1 MSMTS
6 EQRVV
11 KGLILGE
18 TLGKGTFGYVKLGI
32 KKSTKQRFALKFL
45 LKKNARYNEQAIRT
59 EIECMKRVKHKNV
72 IRLLAHDYNCKYPG
86 KDGKFEETVLMVL
99 EYAPGGDLY
108 DILFYSG
115 KLDEQVTK
123 TYFLQLMDALKAMHN
138 AGVCHRDLKAN
149 NILLD
154 YKFRMKVTDFGL
166 SNVYTGGNIAQN
178 RMQTTWVGTK
188 GYQAPEMIL
197 NRPFS
202 YKADIF
208 SAGVVVFTLLT
219 GHQPFKSAA
228 ATDPWYKCIAAKK
241 THKFWRSHPDDK
253 LSPPCMNLIES
264 MIAYQPKERWEID
277 QLKTHPWVSPQ
288 SDRPPLNQKQLYEVM
303 IQLHKKAVRKKM
315 KDPKRQ
321 ERIANSQ
328 TKPSRAIEDDLTKW
342 MKMNENV
349 QVPAAPDLIPLL
361 NVFYLQDDLSTKPL
375 EAAFKIKSHAD
386 DINAAFNWDPK
397 AFKATVAVTIATESS
412 DVVQGYHFQF
422 WQLTQGEHAGKI
434 VVHSQKDLPEEMT
447 FSENIDAMANVWQNL
462 STIFGELHMD
472 ANFDDNKHD
481 LPEDFVFESQEVE
494 EEIQSA

>member
-1 MSMTS
+1 
-6 EQRVV
+6 
-11 KGLILGE
+11 
-18 TLGKGTFGYVKLGI
+18 
-32 KKSTKQRFALKFL
+32 
-45 LKKNARYNEQAIRT
+45 
-59 EIECMKRVKHKNV
+59 
-72 IRLLAHDYNCKYPG
+72 
-86 KDGKFEETVLMVL
+86 
-99 EYAPGGDLY
+99 
-108 DILFYSG
+108 
-115 KLDEQVTK
+115 
-123 TYFLQLMDALKAMHN
+123 LKAMHN

>member
-1 MSMTS
+1 M
-6 EQRVV
+6 
-11 KGLILGE
+11 GLILGE

-45 LKKNARYNEQAIRT
+45 LKKNSRFNEESIRT

-86 KDGKFEETVLMVL
+86 KDGKFEDTVLMVL

-115 KLDEQVTK
+115 KLNEQITK
-123 TYFLQLMDALKAMHN
+123 TYFLQLADALKACHA
-138 AGVCHRDLKAN
+138 AGVTHRDLKAN

-219 GHQPFKSAA
+219 GHQPFKTAA
-228 ATDPWYKCIAAKK
+228 ASDPWYKCIAAKK

-253 LSPPCMNLIES
+253 LSAPCMNIIES

-277 QLKTHPWVSPQ
+277 QLKQHQWVNPQ
-288 SDRPPLNQKQLYEVM
+288 SPEPPLSPEELYKNM
-303 IQLHKKAVRKKM
+303 IQLHKRAVRKKM
-315 KDPKRQ
+315 QDPKRQ
-321 ERIANSQ
+321 ERIAHSQ
-328 TKPSRAIEDDLTKW
+328 TKPSRATITEIDQFLAEHGEIK
-342 MKMNENV
+342 
-349 QVPAAPDLIPLL
+349 VPEAPSTIPLL
-361 NVFYLQDDLSTKPL
+361 NVFYLQDNLKPL
-375 EAAFKIKSHAD
+375 EAAYRLKKLAGEIEG
-386 DINAAFNWDPK
+386 AFSFDTDT
-397 AFKATVAVTIATESS
+397 FTATVAITVATEEADFTQSYS
-412 DVVQGYHFQF
+412 FQV
-422 WQLTQGEHAGKI
+422 WQLADGKYI
-434 VVHSQKDLPEEMT
+434 VYAKKEMSEQCT
-447 FSENIDAMANVWQNL
+447 LAENIDAMTTVWRDM
-462 STIFGELHMD
+462 STIFKEMYIHSYDDELF
-472 ANFDDNKHD
+472 NYEDDFQ
-481 LPEDFVFESQEVE
+481 LE
-494 EEIQSA
+494 EEEEVQTA

>member
-1 MSMTS
+1 MST
-6 EQRVV
+6 QPRTV

-45 LKKNARYNEQAIRT
+45 LKKNSRFNEESIRT

-86 KDGKFEETVLMVL
+86 KDGKFEDTVLMVL

-115 KLDEQVTK
+115 KLNEQITK
-123 TYFLQLMDALKAMHN
+123 TYFLQLADALSAMHK
-138 AGVCHRDLKAN
+138 AGVTHRDLKAN

-219 GHQPFKSAA
+219 GHQPFKTAA
-228 ATDPWYKCIAAKK
+228 ASDPWYKCIAAKK

-253 LSPPCMNLIES
+253 LSAPCMNIIEQ
-264 MIAYQPKERWEID
+264 MIAYQPKERWEIE
-277 QLKTHPWVSPQ
+277 QLKQHQWVSP
-288 SDRPPLNQKQLYEVM
+288 SATDPPLSPEKLYNEM
-303 IQLHKKAVRKKM
+303 IHLHKRAVRKKM
-315 KDPKRQ
+315 QDPKRQ

-328 TKPSRAIEDDLTKW
+328 TKPSRAGDDPVEKF
-342 MKMNENV
+342 KEENKDV
-349 QVPAAPDLIPLL
+349 VVPVAPAMLPML
-361 NVFYLQDDLSTKPL
+361 NMFVLQDDLEPL
-375 EAAFKIKSHAD
+375 GAVHRLKEIAKESRAGFK
-386 DINAAFNWDPK
+386 FDPK
-397 AFKATVAVTIATESS
+397 TFTVDVAYTVATEDS
-412 DVVQGYHFQF
+412 DVHQGYKFQF
-422 WQLTQGEHAGKI
+422 WQIESAEDVPTY
-434 VVHSQKDLPEEMT
+434 VVYSTKDLPELSVEQNMQAMQTAWREM
-447 FSENIDAMANVWQNL
+447 
-462 STIFGELHMD
+462 STIFKDVYINNKGWADIES
-472 ANFDDNKHD
+472 DD
-481 LPEDFVFESQEVE
+481 EFAFEGGE
-494 EEIQSA
+494 EETTGAKAQTQDS